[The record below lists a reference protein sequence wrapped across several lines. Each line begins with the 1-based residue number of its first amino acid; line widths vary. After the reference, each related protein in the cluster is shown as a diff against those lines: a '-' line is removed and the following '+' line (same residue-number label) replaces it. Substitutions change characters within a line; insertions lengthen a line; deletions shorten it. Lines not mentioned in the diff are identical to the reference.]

1 MGRAPT
7 RVGVRRKEGLV
18 RADRLCHQLLGV
30 RQIARRRQAIVEASG
45 RQDVRAERL
54 VAQHVADPRV
64 GAAALAVPGRREAV
78 TVQSVV
84 LLQGLQ
90 QRRP

>member
-18 RADRLCHQLLGV
+18 RADRLCHQLLGI

-45 RQDVRAERL
+45 RQDVRAKRL
-54 VAQHVADPRV
+54 VAQHLADPHV